1 MAEMKPMKT
10 LNLRDLPEEF
20 VRKVKSQAALEGLTL
35 KELIVRVVS
44 AALPSEPPQV
54 QIAFLSA
61 QPKPRKKRR

>member
-1 MAEMKPMKT
+1 MKT
-10 LNLRDLPEEF
+10 LNLRDLPEDF

-35 KELIVRVVS
+35 KEFIIRADS
-44 AALPSEPPQV
+44 AALPSQPPQE